1 MNGLTPAILKN
12 IPSNLKAVVPINN
25 QVVGNAL
32 NTVKNVAASF
42 PLESAAKPMIKAA
55 PVTLPGI
62 PDKKQSTTLPG
73 IPKKKPSDDLPDR
86 GKNNRSIKEN
96 FEGFDLGIS
105 FGSSVIPELSEID
118 DYIPRTDIQLTLY
131 TPYGLKLGPIDFS
144 SSLIFALQS
153 QHYDTW
159 YGNHEKDWTYTG
171 IGGLFEFGGILFF
184 EGHFGYKILERKQ
197 IFEENWYY
205 YQDEITY
212 NDEYMSYGGFMGI
225 SSEWL
230 TKRMGLPFDHVLIGQ
245 KLDYNPEE
253 AIYTGTEIR
262 MVFKSDKVIDYLSK

>member
-1 MNGLTPAILKN
+1 
-12 IPSNLKAVVPINN
+12 
-25 QVVGNAL
+25 
-32 NTVKNVAASF
+32 
-42 PLESAAKPMIKAA
+42 
-55 PVTLPGI
+55 
-62 PDKKQSTTLPG
+62 
-73 IPKKKPSDDLPDR
+73 
-86 GKNNRSIKEN
+86 KNNSSIKEN
-96 FEGFDLGIS
+96 FDGFDLGIS
-105 FGSSVIPELSEID
+105 FGSSADPEAASEIV

-159 YGNHEKDWTYTG
+159 YGKHEKDWTYTG

-184 EGHFGYKILERKQ
+184 EGHFGYKILEGKE

-245 KLDYNPEE
+245 KFDLYPSNKSESLDL
-253 AIYTGTEIR
+253 YTGTEIR
-262 MVFKSDKVIDYLSK
+262 MVFKSDKLISYLSK